1 MSKTEAAMGR
11 KYTDAEKAELK
22 ARYEA
27 ATSEPS
33 RKLETPSATGGYVSR
48 DPAAYAK
55 PAEEKRTIFRT
66 ATDENGQHHGMKL
79 DGSPSHAADMFDY
92 YAYRHP
98 GWHDQEYVD
107 KYRADIGGPLYQKKD
122 WADPVMNYQTPDGQ
136 THYVA
141 KAQDLDTDAHAAI
154 ITHEDAAR
162 MKSQAFY
169 PDQSRIV
176 PPGVVA
182 TEDGTY
188 SKTAPNA
195 VYPDRT
201 IPAGAYATENAVWTM
216 DGKWPAQTPNAPI
229 QGAFTDGLPKH
240 GIGEA
245 IVTKKKVK

>member
-33 RKLETPSATGGYVSR
+33 RKLAAPSVTGGYVSR

-66 ATDENGQHHGMKL
+66 ATDENGQHYGMKL
-79 DGSPSHAADMFDY
+79 EGSPSQAADVFDY

-122 WADPVMNYQTPDGQ
+122 WADPVMSYQTPDGQ

-141 KAQDLDTDAHAAI
+141 KAQDLDTDAHAAVI
-154 ITHEDAAR
+154 SHEDAAR

-169 PDQSRIV
+169 PDQSRVV

-188 SKTAPNA
+188 SKPAPATAP
-195 VYPDRT
+195 DRA
-201 IPAGAYATENAVWTM
+201 IPSGAYATEDKVLTWPGTPWPPPPTNAS
-216 DGKWPAQTPNAPI
+216 I
-229 QGAFTDGLPKH
+229 QGAFTGGLPKQ
-240 GIGEA
+240 GIGDA
-245 IVTKKKVK
+245 IVTKKKAK